1 MSTTT
6 LESVQTRLAN
16 KATEIERLDVEL
28 TAFAQVI
35 AAIDHLKQVG
45 LQQPISDAA
54 IVAARLT
61 QERAV
66 LVNAAARVR
75 RMRGSV
81 QASLTRGQAYMLR
94 RGASREA

>member
-1 MSTTT
+1 MTTNA
-6 LESVQTRLAN
+6 LESVQKRLAN

-35 AAIDHLKQVG
+35 AAIDHLEQVG
-45 LQQPISDAA
+45 RQQPISDAA

-66 LVNAAARVR
+66 LVHAAARVR
-75 RMRGSV
+75 RMRASV
-81 QASLTRGQAYMLR
+81 QASLTRGQAYILR
-94 RGASREA
+94 RWESREA